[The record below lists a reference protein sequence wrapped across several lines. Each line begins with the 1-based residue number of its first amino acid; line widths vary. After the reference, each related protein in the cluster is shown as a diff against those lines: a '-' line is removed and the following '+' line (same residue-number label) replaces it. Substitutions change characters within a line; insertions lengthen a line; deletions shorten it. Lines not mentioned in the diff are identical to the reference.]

1 MRQVSCE
8 QAGLGSIKAVFHP
21 DPSRL
26 PRRIVRQHSNIK
38 RLPLS
43 THSSD
48 AFDPREWISQAE
60 ASRIRGVSRQAIAK
74 LVANGRLR
82 SLELG
87 GRTFVC
93 RSDVVEFVP
102 LPGGRPKG
110 DINE

>member
-1 MRQVSCE
+1 M
-8 QAGLGSIKAVFHP
+8 
-21 DPSRL
+21 
-26 PRRIVRQHSNIK
+26 
-38 RLPLS
+38 S

-48 AFDPREWISQAE
+48 TFDPGEWISQAE

-82 SLELG
+82 CLEIG
-87 GRTFVC
+87 GRTFVN
-93 RSDVVEFVP
+93 RSDVIQFVP